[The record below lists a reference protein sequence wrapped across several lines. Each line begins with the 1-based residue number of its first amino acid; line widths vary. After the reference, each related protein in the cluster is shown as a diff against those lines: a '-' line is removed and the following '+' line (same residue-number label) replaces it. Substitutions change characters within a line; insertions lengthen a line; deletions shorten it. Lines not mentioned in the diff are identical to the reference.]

1 MVVDGGTRRAHQSV
15 MLGESLDALCIRENG
30 VYVDGTFGRGG
41 HSMAILERLG
51 PQGRLIAIDRDPAAI
66 EAGGA
71 ITDARFCLVHA
82 RFSELLV
89 VLQRLSVLSVDGVL
103 LDLGVSSPQL
113 DDAQRG
119 FSFKRDGPLDMRMDT
134 TQGISAKQW
143 LAQASEQEIFEVLRD
158 YGEERAAFQ
167 IAKKIVTRRGDANSA
182 PLETTGQLAALVA
195 SVVGRGS
202 GSKGGRAALGK
213 DPATRSFQAI
223 RIFINQELEELTR
236 TLALALTALAPQGRL
251 AVISFHSLEDRI
263 VKQFFAQASG
273 KSEAAIAQKSRGPHS
288 TFRAQV
294 GHALQKNSVSASIK
308 LLPKLLASELESSTN
323 PRSRSAVLRTAEK
336 LGPILNVQGVPT

>member
-1 MVVDGGTRRAHQSV
+1 MVDGVKRPAHQPV
-15 MLGESLDALCIRENG
+15 MLGESLSALNIREDG

-41 HSMAILERLG
+41 HSRAILQRLG
-51 PQGRLIAIDRDPAAI
+51 PQGRLIAIDRDAEAVAAG
-66 EAGGA
+66 AA
-71 ITDARFCLVHA
+71 ITDSRFCLVHA
-82 RFSELLV
+82 RFSELLD
-89 VLQRLSVLSVDGVL
+89 VLKRLNITNVDGIL

-134 TQGISAKQW
+134 TQGISAKGW

-158 YGEERAAFQ
+158 YGEERAALP
-167 IAKKIVTRRGDANSA
+167 IAKKIVTRRGDADSA

-202 GSKGGRAALGK
+202 GGKGGRAALGK

-236 TLALALTALAPQGRL
+236 TLTLALTALAPQGRL

-273 KSEAAIAQKSRGPHS
+273 KSEAIITQKTRGPHS

-294 GHALQKNSVSASIK
+294 TEDTHTRGAKASIK
-308 LLPKLLASELESSTN
+308 LLPKLLASDLESSAN
-323 PRSRSAVLRTAEK
+323 PRSRSAVLRTAQR
-336 LGPILNVQGVPT
+336 LGPVASLEGVAS